1 MAANATIHVY
11 GTCLYDAQG
20 AASGGADAFHVGGT
34 VEGFSTPS
42 PGLIRLVRTA
52 FHGQLYVVIRPI
64 GERGTGAQRGPCD
77 RAEMD
82 AMSRDLQICRDEG
95 VDGVLLGVRSEDGTL
110 DATLTG
116 EVLETAAGLRTML
129 AVFDGTLAGLAQ
141 ARQLGADQVLWDGLR
156 WDGRLLL
163 PDQLEVAAAAARE
176 LARTASA
183 HGPALVAWLEIQQE
197 AMEDVLQHAAI
208 DQFFVQEL
216 VRDDGPFA
224 GGRTV
229 DPRKVEHLRE
239 LLLRIPVL

>member
-1 MAANATIHVY
+1 MPDAATIHVY

-42 PGLIRLVRTA
+42 PGLIQIVRRA
-52 FHGQLYVVIRPI
+52 FPRQLYVVIRPI

-77 RAEMD
+77 RAEMS
-82 AMSRDLQICRDEG
+82 AMLSDLQICRDEG
-95 VDGVLLGVRSEDGTL
+95 VDGVLLGVRSGDGPL
-110 DATLTG
+110 DPELTG
-116 EVLETAAGLRTML
+116 ELLETAAGLRTML
-129 AVFDGTLAGLAQ
+129 AVFDGTLTGLSQ

-156 WDGRLLL
+156 WDGRLVL
-163 PDQLEVAAAAARE
+163 PDQLEVTAASTRE
-176 LARTASA
+176 LARTAA
-183 HGPALVAWLEIQQE
+183 GAGPALVAWLEIQQE
-197 AMEDVLQHAAI
+197 AMDAVLQRAPI

-216 VRDDGPFA
+216 VRDDSPFA

-239 LLLRIPVL
+239 LLSAA